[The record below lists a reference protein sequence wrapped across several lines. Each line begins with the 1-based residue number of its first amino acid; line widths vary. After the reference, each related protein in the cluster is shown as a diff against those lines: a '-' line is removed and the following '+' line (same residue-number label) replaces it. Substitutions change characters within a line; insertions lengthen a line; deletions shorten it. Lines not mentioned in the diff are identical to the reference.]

1 MRSPL
6 IMATVVSAAIALAGC
21 HNKKPEP
28 VPGPQ
33 SARLQLNTT
42 VDPDR
47 HAPQARAPALSL
59 LSALRLLQSR
69 PGWACSTAVS
79 AGDSSITGAF
89 ARKRA
94 KWTG

>member
-33 SARLQLNTT
+33 SARLQLNST
-42 VDPDR
+42 VDTDR
-47 HAPQARAPALSL
+47 HAPKPARPL
-59 LSALRLLQSR
+59 
-69 PGWACSTAVS
+69 
-79 AGDSSITGAF
+79 F
-89 ARKRA
+89 HY
-94 KWTG
+94 